1 MERKEHQDGWSF
13 LSRPNISFRYVENM
27 KENSIVEK
35 KKKVKNYL
43 HFFILRA
50 FTMVVLKNLVFST

>member
-35 KKKVKNYL
+35 KKKK
-43 HFFILRA
+43 
-50 FTMVVLKNLVFST
+50 